1 MGRRYCGSRIT
12 FTRRR
17 LCAVTVLVWPT
28 SASMARSGGGAATA
42 DTFPALEPAP
52 GRELI
57 CPCYFEEAEE
67 WCMTSFIYMPYDSA
81 EAAAAGERPVGE
93 KWAPWA
99 R

>member
-1 MGRRYCGSRIT
+1 MPIPSLCGRQ
-12 FTRRR
+12 
-17 LCAVTVLVWPT
+17 
-28 SASMARSGGGAATA
+28 ARAWQVRWWRCYSGHV
-42 DTFPALEPAP
+42 FPALEPAP
-52 GRELI
+52 GGELI

>member
-1 MGRRYCGSRIT
+1 M
-12 FTRRR
+12 
-17 LCAVTVLVWPT
+17 
-28 SASMARSGGGAATA
+28 
-42 DTFPALEPAP
+42 
-52 GRELI
+52 I